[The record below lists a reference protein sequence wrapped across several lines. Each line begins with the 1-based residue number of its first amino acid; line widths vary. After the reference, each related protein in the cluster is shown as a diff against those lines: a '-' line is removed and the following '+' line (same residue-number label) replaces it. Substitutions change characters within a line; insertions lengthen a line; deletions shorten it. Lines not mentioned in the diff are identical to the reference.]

1 MAQYEILYLSSVVI
15 THFLLQFMFLTD
27 SCCNTVTIIQS
38 YEGYSGD
45 IICSYEPRYQNYFKY
60 ICRGKRSSTCLQQAL
75 ITSDNKQNGRIK
87 FNDDKRSGKFT
98 MTITSLAQS
107 DSGTYLCG
115 VQKNSVL
122 DVFSVELSV
131 GKVNN
136 HLHDSKINRAESSIF
151 VWTPLNMGLVCVCV
165 CVCVCACVK
174 FSLFSDDSLFPL
186 KMVMPLQKP

>member
-1 MAQYEILYLSSVVI
+1 MLSPMQI
-15 THFLLQFMFLTD
+15 KLTPVATQQTNKIVAFY
-27 SCCNTVTIIQS
+27 SPKLKHRLPEQLCSNTKNTVKTS
-38 YEGYSGD
+38 VLVYEGYSGD

-122 DVFSVELSV
+122 DVFSAVEL
-131 GKVNN
+131 N
-136 HLHDSKINRAESSIF
+136 
-151 VWTPLNMGLVCVCV
+151 
-165 CVCVCACVK
+165 VK
-174 FSLFSDDSLFPL
+174 GERS
-186 KMVMPLQKP
+186 